1 MDGECGPGKLCAECE
16 ISTQERPAG
25 KEEGG
30 NFSLLSR
37 RDWTIPQ
44 GAPVPRPVAIRPW
57 KQWTSR
63 NPISQNLTLGKER
76 ADA

>member
-1 MDGECGPGKLCAECE
+1 MSITRDLLRCVSSVTRALKEVGKLDGESGPGKLCAECE

-37 RDWTIPQ
+37 RDWTIP
-44 GAPVPRPVAIRPW
+44 
-57 KQWTSR
+57 
-63 NPISQNLTLGKER
+63 
-76 ADA
+76 

>member
-1 MDGECGPGKLCAECE
+1 MSITRDILRCVSSVTRALKEVGKLDGESGPGKFYAECE

-37 RDWTIPQ
+37 RDWTIP
-44 GAPVPRPVAIRPW
+44 
-57 KQWTSR
+57 
-63 NPISQNLTLGKER
+63 
-76 ADA
+76 